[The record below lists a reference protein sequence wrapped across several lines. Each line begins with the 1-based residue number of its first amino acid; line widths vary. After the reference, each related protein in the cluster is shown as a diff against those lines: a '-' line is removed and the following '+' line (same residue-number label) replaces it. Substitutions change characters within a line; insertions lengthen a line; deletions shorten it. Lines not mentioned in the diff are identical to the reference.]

1 MMLPDDSDALQ
12 LQPDP
17 DTLYRYHRQQLS
29 AMLDGEL
36 SPDQARFMLRR
47 LEHDA
52 ELAGCWE
59 RWQVCGDVLRGRHEA
74 PLPAD
79 FAAGIALAIN
89 AGARLPEDT
98 VTVQAAP
105 VARRAGLMRWGGG
118 AALAASVAMAAL
130 FVGRQMQ
137 PPVETELPSRVAAGN
152 PAPASGAVVPGMA
165 PEAEAMD
172 ASTLALASAA
182 ALAAA
187 DVPRRSGRQARGSG
201 VTARPASAGR
211 SQQTQVAVAAQP
223 RPQAAEPM
231 EPSMPA
237 SRPVVAAVES
247 VVAVDAPAARPWP
260 RAGAGNPFAAG
271 YGPDTM
277 QVRTYHPFEPQI
289 DARPRPRPTLVWPM
303 PVGSLGAGA
312 SVDTA
317 DTPATPGVQ

>member
-17 DTLYRYHRQQLS
+17 DKLYRYHRQQLS

-118 AALAASVAMAAL
+118 AALVASVAMAAL

-137 PPVETELPSRVAAGN
+137 PPVETELPSRIAATTA
-152 PAPASGAVVPGMA
+152 APATGAALPDA
-165 PEAEAMD
+165 TPEADAMD
-172 ASTLALASAA
+172 ASTLALASAT

-187 DVPRRSGRQARGSG
+187 EAPRRSERQARAGG
-201 VTARPASAGR
+201 PAAPATGR
-211 SQQTQVAVAAQP
+211 RAQEILVAVATPAPAQNQSMSAP
-223 RPQAAEPM
+223 LQAIAAAEP
-231 EPSMPA
+231 A
-237 SRPVVAAVES
+237 AAVDS
-247 VVAVDAPAARPWP
+247 AVARPWP
-260 RAGAGNPFAAG
+260 RAGVGNPFAAG

-277 QVRTYHPFEPQI
+277 QVRSYHPFEPQI
-289 DARPRPRPTLVWPM
+289 DARPRPRPTLVWPT
-303 PVGSLGAGA
+303 PVGSPDRGAPLEAG
-312 SVDTA
+312 
-317 DTPATPGVQ
+317 DTPATPANQ

>member
-17 DTLYRYHRQQLS
+17 DKLYRYHRQQLS

-59 RWQVCGDVLRGRHEA
+59 RWQVCGDVMRGRHEA

-89 AGARLPEDT
+89 AGAKLPEDA
-98 VTVQAAP
+98 VTVPAAP

-137 PPVETELPSRVAAGN
+137 PPVETELPARVAAN
-152 PAPASGAVVPGMA
+152 SAAPAIGTVLPDATPDA
-165 PEAEAMD
+165 AEVD
-172 ASTLALASAA
+172 ASTLALASAT

-187 DVPRRSGRQARGSG
+187 DLPRRSERQARSGSAS
-201 VTARPASAGR
+201 TTPASTRRA
-211 SQQTQVAVAAQP
+211 QQTQVAVAAQP
-223 RPQAAEPM
+223 RAQIVDPM
-231 EPSMPA
+231 EPSVSAPL
-237 SRPVVAAVES
+237 PVMAAVQP
-247 VVAVDAPAARPWP
+247 VIADDARVARPWP
-260 RAGAGNPFAAG
+260 RAGVGNPFAAG
-271 YGPDTM
+271 YGPDTL

-303 PVGSLGAGA
+303 PVGSLDGGAP
-312 SVDTA
+312 VDTGGP
-317 DTPATPGVQ
+317 PATPGAQ

>member
-17 DTLYRYHRQQLS
+17 DKLYRYHRQQLS

-89 AGARLPEDT
+89 AGARLPEDAAT
-98 VTVQAAP
+98 APAAP
-105 VARRAGLMRWGGG
+105 AARRAGLMRWGGG
-118 AALAASVAMAAL
+118 AALAASVAVAAL

-137 PPVETELPSRVAAGN
+137 PPVETELPSRIAATAA
-152 PAPASGAVVPGMA
+152 APGTETPLAGETGADTTG
-165 PEAEAMD
+165 MD

-182 ALAAA
+182 ALAVAE
-187 DVPRRSGRQARGSG
+187 VPRRGEREARNGTGRSGA
-201 VTARPASAGR
+201 PASTR
-211 SQQTQVAVAAQP
+211 RERQVQVAVAA
-223 RPQAAEPM
+223 
-231 EPSMPA
+231 PA
-237 SRPVVAAVES
+237 RTQPVVPDVPAPLPAIAAVEP
-247 VVAVDAPAARPWP
+247 ALGGDARVARPWP
-260 RAGAGNPFAAG
+260 RAAVGTDNPFAAG
-271 YGPDTM
+271 YGLDTM

-289 DARPRPRPTLVWPM
+289 DARPRPRPTLVWPT
-303 PVGSLGAGA
+303 PVGSLGAGLPDA
-312 SVDTA
+312 GG
-317 DTPATPGVQ
+317 TPTTPGAE